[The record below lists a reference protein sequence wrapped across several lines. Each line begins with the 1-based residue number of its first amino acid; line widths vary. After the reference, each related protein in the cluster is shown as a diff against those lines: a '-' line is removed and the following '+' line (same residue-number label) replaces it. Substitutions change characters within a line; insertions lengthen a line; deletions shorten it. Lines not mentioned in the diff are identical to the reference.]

1 MGNDNQEMDNDNF
14 PKVRTQAMLSKQEL
28 KKLQDQE
35 FSFNIMCILLN
46 SLEGYAS
53 TKTGERKYAGYDYFN
68 SVETKDKLQLKKQ
81 LIFHLRRMKDSYELF
96 IEEHGDYEF
105 PETFPKDQ
113 IISDVK
119 RWIPNVP
126 KEDRKYYNAFIDLLK
141 GKKIPNF
148 KEDLYSIESTIQ
160 NKENHVNKLM
170 KGAVKINY
178 YADKKEKNVQDDYE
192 NKGSHIF
199 TPEFHGK
206 PESEPYLANM
216 NRELNENNTKV
227 KNQEE
232 IEKIIVGEDGIL
244 ILRDKKLYFIKN
256 NDNKEKKE
264 INLDYKNIKSHSFYE
279 IQNEIILHIKEIY
292 MNQSAQTT
300 YFNLNN
306 VRKIDKN
313 VICISNNYTN
323 SFGVLYDYGI
333 AIIDGKT
340 VDILRIR

>member
-1 MGNDNQEMDNDNF
+1 
-14 PKVRTQAMLSKQEL
+14 
-28 KKLQDQE
+28 
-35 FSFNIMCILLN
+35 
-46 SLEGYAS
+46 
-53 TKTGERKYAGYDYFN
+53 
-68 SVETKDKLQLKKQ
+68 
-81 LIFHLRRMKDSYELF
+81 MKDSYELF

-119 RWIPNVP
+119 QWIPNVP

-170 KGAVKINY
+170 KGAVRINY

-199 TPEFHGK
+199 IPEFHGK
-206 PESEPYLANM
+206 PENEPYLANM

-232 IEKIIVGEDGIL
+232 KIIVGEDGKL
-244 ILRDKKLYFIKN
+244 ILRDEKLYFIKN
-256 NDNKEKKE
+256 NDNKEKKL

-279 IQNEIILHIKEIY
+279 IQNEIILHIKEID
-292 MNQSAQTT
+292 MESAQTT

-313 VICISNNYTN
+313 VIGIKNNFNT